1 MVVEQ
6 IVDNKT
12 DEEWKRQLTPE
23 QYENACPKI
32 TNIRGFIALLL
43 YASNYY
49 VCVNNNDASTNTMPL
64 SRVYENST
72 RDPRAYPNQ
81 KSKAYMNYKMNLN
94 ILLLMY
100 LLS

>member
-64 SRVYENST
+64 STEYMRTQRET
-72 RDPRAYPNQ
+72 Q
-81 KSKAYMNYKMNLN
+81 GHTLTKSLRPT
-94 ILLLMY
+94 
-100 LLS
+100 